1 MDWSQILLGTGMIGT
16 LARTLDNLLGRGE
29 AAVTVPPLDGAMR
42 PNRMLDEATIR
53 LPLEGVDGLAVVGGV
68 LHASAGEGV
77 FALSPGNEWT
87 RRHSPGAQVT
97 AISAIGPD
105 GLAMALSSG
114 EIVVTGGAFDGKLY
128 RLGGEVACI
137 TAMVVRRGG
146 LYVASGSAQHGVDD
160 WQRDLMER
168 NASGS
173 VWRIDLGNGEA
184 RRVAQGLAWP
194 SGLEAADD
202 HLVVSEAWRHRLIG
216 MSLTQA
222 PRTTVLA
229 ADLPAYPGRISSAS
243 GVYWL
248 AGFAPRSQLVEF
260 VLREPAYRRRMMGE
274 VPKAFWVAPTLR
286 SGRSFYEP
294 LQGGGVKHLGLLKP
308 WAPTMSAGLC
318 VQFDE
323 AFQPRSSLHSRADG
337 FTHGVTSVIEH
348 DGYIYAAARGDEVVV
363 ALPMDV
369 VGDQL

>member
-1 MDWSQILLGTGMIGT
+1 MIGA

-42 PNRMLDEATIR
+42 PNRRLDEATIR
-53 LPLEGVDGLAVVGGV
+53 LPLEGADGLAIVGGV
-68 LHASAGEGV
+68 LHASAGEQV
-77 FALSPGNEWT
+77 FAHSPGNGWM

-114 EIVVTGGAFDGKLY
+114 EIAVTGGPFDAKRY
-128 RLGGEVACI
+128 RLGDDVACI
-137 TAMVVRRGG
+137 TAMVVHHGR

-173 VWRIDLGNGEA
+173 IWHIDLESGA
-184 RRVAQGLAWP
+184 VRRIAQGLAWP
-194 SGLEAADD
+194 SGLDAAEDR
-202 HLVVSEAWRHRLIG
+202 LVVSEAWRHRLIG
-216 MSLTQA
+216 MALTETQD
-222 PRTTVLA
+222 TMVLA
-229 ADLPAYPGRISSAS
+229 ADLPAYPGRISKGS
-243 GVYWL
+243 GCYWL

-260 VLREPAYRRRMMGE
+260 VLREPTYRRRMMTE
-274 VPKAFWVAPTLR
+274 VPRDFWVAPTLR

-348 DGYIYAAARGDEVVV
+348 DGYIYAAARGDGVVV